1 MGDFE
6 FVVKQMKINEIRNGE
21 LISNVKVFLC
31 TKDKETGL
39 LYPHPLTNFIKSE
52 LDRKSLSINTQQN
65 YAEEIKKFLHFIL
78 ECIENEDEMFLHLE
92 KEGIYGLE
100 LQHGARYISFL
111 TNRVKLEQI
120 QPSQV
125 FRSERILVRFF
136 RWLKEQQI
144 IKENVQYREEIRNFK
159 GDRKIITISP
169 FDNFELG
176 TEYPNKKINKQ
187 QIKERKLHDFGMGRL
202 DLVNLFLRVAE
213 LEAPDIALG
222 IAFQFYGGLRRGE
235 VVNLLRRSIKEPQ
248 KNGSGEFTINIQD
261 NWRILFSD
269 KELTVFEQVKK
280 VRTQAIFK
288 VPIVLELYEKHKE
301 ILLRLERAGKIKNNK
316 AMFCSI
322 HTGKPITGMAYW
334 ERYTKI
340 KDKFL
345 EYVLEASEK
354 DYLLLTSKPWSTHI
368 GRGIY
373 TNMLV
378 FLLRWSASEVA
389 IARGDS
395 NIESAQSY
403 IEEQNVKKK
412 TEDAIEILA
421 RATVQANNKIYTKI
435 EDLRNL

>member
-1 MGDFE
+1 M
-6 FVVKQMKINEIRNGE
+6 
-21 LISNVKVFLC
+21 
-31 TKDKETGL
+31 
-39 LYPHPLTNFIKSE
+39 
-52 LDRKSLSINTQQN
+52 
-65 YAEEIKKFLHFIL
+65 
-78 ECIENEDEMFLHLE
+78 
-92 KEGIYGLE
+92 
-100 LQHGARYISFL
+100 
-111 TNRVKLEQI
+111 
-120 QPSQV
+120 
-125 FRSERILVRFF
+125 
-136 RWLKEQQI
+136 
-144 IKENVQYREEIRNFK
+144 
-159 GDRKIITISP
+159 
-169 FDNFELG
+169 
-176 TEYPNKKINKQ
+176 
-187 QIKERKLHDFGMGRL
+187 
-202 DLVNLFLRVAE
+202 
-213 LEAPDIALG
+213 
-222 IAFQFYGGLRRGE
+222 
-235 VVNLLRRSIKEPQ
+235 
-248 KNGSGEFTINIQD
+248 
-261 NWRILFSD
+261 
-269 KELTVFEQVKK
+269 
-280 VRTQAIFK
+280 
-288 VPIVLELYEKHKE
+288 YEKHKE